1 MKVFITGE
9 TEAMLAMNQRPEET
23 IHQTANRLF
32 SSESVSRQI
41 CPDGFVW
48 RGRLTVTERADELEL
63 RSGDKV
69 WSCPFLGEIH

>member
-1 MKVFITGE
+1 MKVFITNE
-9 TEAMLAMNQRPEET
+9 TEAMLALNQRPDET

-32 SSESVSRQI
+32 SDASVSRQL

-48 RGRLTVTERADELEL
+48 RGRLTVTERASELEL
-63 RSGDKV
+63 SSGGKV